1 MTGAE
6 TGMKER
12 NREFRWPVRV
22 YYEDTDAAGLVYHSN
37 YLKFMERAR
46 TEWLR
51 HLGHSQEE
59 LRTQSGIVLVVRRMD
74 IQFMRPARLDQL
86 LDVVARVKHCGGAS
100 LLFEQTVCNTGA
112 EPLCNAQ
119 VEIACIDAVTLK
131 PRRLPEFIREELDHV
146 H

>member
-1 MTGAE
+1 
-6 TGMKER
+6 
-12 NREFRWPVRV
+12 
-22 YYEDTDAAGLVYHSN
+22 
-37 YLKFMERAR
+37 MERAR
-46 TEWLR
+46 SEWLR

-59 LRTQSGIVLVVRRMD
+59 LRRQAGILLVVRRLD
-74 IQFMRPARLDQL
+74 IQFLRPARIDQL
-86 LDVVARVKHCGGAS
+86 LDVVARIKHCGGAS

-112 EPLCNAQ
+112 ETLCNAQ

>member
-1 MTGAE
+1 
-6 TGMKER
+6 MKITA
-12 NREFRWPVRV
+12 REFRWPVRV

-59 LRTQSGIVLVVRRMD
+59 LRSKENIVFVVRQMD
-74 IQFMRPARLDQL
+74 VRFMRPARIDQL
-86 LDVVARVKHCGGAS
+86 LDVTARIMHCGGAS
-100 LLFEQTVCNTGA
+100 LLFEQAVCDTGA
-112 EPLCNAQ
+112 ELLCSAQ
-119 VEIACIDAVTLK
+119 VEVACIDAVTLK

>member
-1 MTGAE
+1 MP
-6 TGMKER
+6 R
-12 NREFRWPVRV
+12 RIREFRWPVRV

-51 HLGHSQEE
+51 HLGHSQED
-59 LRTQSGIVLVVRRMD
+59 LRGKEGIVFVVRHLD
-74 IQFMRPARLDQL
+74 VHFLRPARIDQL
-86 LDVVARVKHCGGAS
+86 LDVTARIKHCGGAS
-100 LLFEQTVCNTGA
+100 LLFEQTVCDTGA
-112 EPLCNAQ
+112 ELLCNAQ
-119 VEIACIDAVTLK
+119 VEVACIDAVTLK